1 MKSETKLREGRLV
14 IRLILAA
21 RNSALLGAI
30 YSVCSVSCLGQGTV
44 RIRFEGPPAFP
55 PGAGILVQ
63 QYGESGVWFTP
74 IAGTDGFGRR
84 WAGDSRDPESG
95 STAYLQAILGDSLS
109 FRSISG
115 STFDLFSVDLAEYST
130 VVPDA
135 VTVRFVGYRQDGSI
149 VTTDI
154 TTDGIMDGTGP
165 LADFQTFSFGPE
177 FSSLTRVEIPTDG
190 WSLDNL
196 VVSIPEPGT
205 WALLLAGGLL
215 LCVLR
220 RAKRS

>member
-1 MKSETKLREGRLV
+1 LT
-14 IRLILAA
+14 
-21 RNSALLGAI
+21 
-30 YSVCSVSCLGQGTV
+30 
-44 RIRFEGPPAFP
+44 
-55 PGAGILVQ
+55 
-63 QYGESGVWFTP
+63 
-74 IAGTDGFGRR
+74 
-84 WAGDSRDPESG
+84 
-95 STAYLQAILGDSLS
+95 

-135 VTVRFVGYRQDGSI
+135 VTVRFVAYRQDGSV
-149 VTTDI
+149 VTTDL

-177 FSSLTRVEIPTDG
+177 FSNLTRVEVPTSA

-205 WALLLAGGLL
+205 WALLILGGGLL
-215 LCVLR
+215 GWPFWKR
-220 RAKRS
+220 RPRH